1 MYLYSAE
8 VFVSKAGSNFFSNF
22 CIRSVA
28 WIRSSCSE
36 VSLGKGALKISSK
49 FTGEHPYRSV
59 ISIKLLPN
67 LLHIFRTPFPK
78 NTSGWLLLINSWN
91 KSSAIKNS
99 ERVFDKVNIRILF
112 SWKLHFSHLMRYYK
126 VNIRSLFSW
135 KLQFVET
142 LCHSAAWHWK
152 LLGSSEEFLVSNKK
166 IKNICMLP
174 LFQKFEPYDNLKDKI

>member
-36 VSLGKGALKISSK
+36 VSLGKGVLKISSK
-49 FTGEHPYRSV
+49 FTGDHPYRSV

-112 SWKLHFSHLMRYYK
+112 SWKL
-126 VNIRSLFSW
+126 
-135 KLQFVET
+135 QFVET

-166 IKNICMLP
+166 IKNICMMS
-174 LFQKFEPYDNLKDKI
+174 LFKKFEPYGNLKDKI